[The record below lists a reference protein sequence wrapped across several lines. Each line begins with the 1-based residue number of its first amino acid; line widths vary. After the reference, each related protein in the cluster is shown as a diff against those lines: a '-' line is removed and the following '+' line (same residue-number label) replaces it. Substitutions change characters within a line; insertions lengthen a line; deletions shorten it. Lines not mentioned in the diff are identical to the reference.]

1 MNKEILEMSGKE
13 RDRLVLLRQVEKG
26 MLSQVQA
33 AKLLKITDRHV
44 RNLIKKIKIEG
55 DKGVVSKK
63 RGKASNNQLPK
74 ILKKKVIEILSKELE
89 GFGPS
94 FAVEKLEERWSIEIS
109 KETAR
114 LWMINAGLWHA
125 KSKSRK
131 VYKSRLRRACF
142 GELIQGDG
150 SHHRWFGEDN
160 EMVNL
165 TVLIDDATGKLTG
178 LHFSKEETLAAYFT
192 AMGQHIGRYGRPRA
206 LYTDR
211 SAICQVRQGDSITQ
225 FHKALLDL
233 DIELILANSPQAK
246 GRVERANR
254 TLQDRLLKELKLRGI
269 NNIEDANLYLPE
281 FMEVYNKKFSKRP
294 RNTVDVHRPLE
305 GHDLNAILRQREVRT
320 LSASSVFQYDC
331 QFFEVQ
337 GLAKTRNHKGR
348 KVNLR
353 IATDGSFR
361 VFIDGIER
369 VVLPCEALNEAR
381 KPEVKSRRELDR
393 KSQST
398 PSKQHPWRRWSPGYL
413 KSRTRK

>member
-1 MNKEILEMSGKE
+1 
-13 RDRLVLLRQVEKG
+13 
-26 MLSQVQA
+26 
-33 AKLLKITDRHV
+33 
-44 RNLIKKIKIEG
+44 
-55 DKGVVSKK
+55 
-63 RGKASNNQLPK
+63 
-74 ILKKKVIEILSKELE
+74 
-89 GFGPS
+89 
-94 FAVEKLEERWSIEIS
+94 
-109 KETAR
+109 
-114 LWMINAGLWHA
+114 
-125 KSKSRK
+125 
-131 VYKSRLRRACF
+131 
-142 GELIQGDG
+142 
-150 SHHRWFGEDN
+150 
-160 EMVNL
+160 MVNL